1 MKGETYKKIL
11 VIRFSSL
18 GDVILTTPA
27 LKSIRQNF
35 PQSEIHFLTK
45 EEYKEILLSNPNV
58 NKIITISN
66 DAGFDEL
73 KRLKIHLKDYDLIVD
88 LHNNLR
94 SFYLRLFSSAK
105 KAVFK
110 KYSLRKFLLV
120 KFKINLMKELPSIAE
135 RYLKVLYKLGIRV
148 EYIQPLQRGILPEI
162 FTTPETFQS
171 LDSKLSQ
178 LLSPDS
184 RLILIFPSAKHFTKT
199 YSPEYFAELINK
211 FDAEKFSFVL
221 VGKGNDKK
229 NINIIKA
236 KTGENVYDLCDQLN
250 ALELFELMK
259 RCSLVISGDTGPM
272 HIAEAANVPLIMIA
286 GSSVKEFGFYPQNEK
301 AIIIENEQLKCRPCS
316 HVGRSECPLG
326 HFKCIMELKPESI
339 LNEVKNLLLN

>member
-1 MKGETYKKIL
+1 MKRIL

-27 LKSIRQNF
+27 LKFLRHNF

-45 EEYKEILLSNPNV
+45 EEYKEILLWNPNV

-73 KRLKIHLKDYDLIVD
+73 KRLKKQLEDYDLIVD

-110 KYSLRKFLLV
+110 KYSFRKFLLV

-135 RYLKVLYKLGIRV
+135 RYIAALSHLL
-148 EYIQPLQRGILPEI
+148 RGVSEGRGVLPEI
-162 FTTPETFQS
+162 FSNEETKKKI
-171 LDSKLSQ
+171 DE
-178 LLSPDS
+178 LLHGTIHSTHS
-184 RLILIFPSAKHFTKT
+184 RLICIVPSAKHFTKT
-199 YSPEYFAELINK
+199 YPPEYFAELINK
-211 FDAEKFSFVL
+211 FDAGKYSFVL
-221 VGKGNDKK
+221 VGKGSDKI
-229 NINIIKA
+229 NIEIIKA
-236 KTGENVYDLCDQLN
+236 KTGKNVFDLCDQLN

-259 RCSLVISGDTGPM
+259 RCSLAISGDTGPM
-272 HIAEAANVPLIMIA
+272 HLAEAANVPLIMIA

-301 AIIIENEQLKCRPCS
+301 AIIIENDELKCRPCS
-316 HVGRSECPLG
+316 HIGRSECPKI
-326 HFKCIMELKPESI
+326 HFRCMMDLKPE
-339 LNEVKNLLLN
+339 EVYKKIITLPKPFS

>member
-1 MKGETYKKIL
+1 VKRIL

-18 GDVILTTPA
+18 GDVILTTQA

-45 EEYKEILLSNPNV
+45 EEYKQILLWNPNV

-73 KRLKIHLKDYDLIVD
+73 KRLKKHLGNYDLIVD
-88 LHNNLR
+88 LHNNFR
-94 SFYLRLFSSAK
+94 SFYLRLFSPARK
-105 KAVFK
+105 VVFK

-120 KFKINLMKELPSIAE
+120 KFKINLMKGLPTIAE
-135 RYLKVLYKLGIRV
+135 RYISTLRPRFIGGSN
-148 EYIQPLQRGILPEI
+148 PNNALPEI
-162 FTTPETFQS
+162 FTTPETIQS
-171 LDSKLSQ
+171 LDSKLSR
-178 LLSPDS
+178 LSSLYS

-199 YSPEYFAELINK
+199 YPPEYFAELINK
-211 FDAEKFSFVL
+211 FDAEKYLFAL

-229 NINIIKA
+229 NIDIIKT
-236 KTGENVYDLCDQLN
+236 KTGKNVFDLCDQLN

-301 AIIIENEQLKCRPCS
+301 AIIIENEELKCRPCS
-316 HVGRSECPLG
+316 HVGRSECPLR
-326 HFKCIMELKPESI
+326 HFKCMKELKPESI